1 MSKYNSK
8 KVTVNGIV
16 FDSKMEAEYYLHLVD
31 LRVKGIVEVIEL
43 QPKFLLQ
50 EAFTKRGIRFRK
62 IEYWADFKV
71 TYSDG
76 HIEIVDVKGVET
88 EIFKIKKKLFE
99 YKFKDLELK
108 LITYVKKWGGWIEV
122 SELNKKRKEAKK
134 KNKGK

>member
-108 LITYVKKWGGWIEV
+108 LVTYVKKWGGWIEV

>member
-31 LRVKGIVEVIEL
+31 LKVKGIVEVIEL

-122 SELNKKRKEAKK
+122 SELNKKRKAAKK